1 MKIYYLTVI
10 SKDRKSLKRYLNL
23 LTKSS
28 KLLKLNL
35 TNKTN
40 SGNHK
45 IKRVSVLKSP
55 HVNKTAQE
63 QFEFELFS
71 SKLIVET
78 TQTFKILT
86 LIKKLKS
93 TVLSSVKIKLNSIV
107 KKRKLSPFFRLTLD
121 LKKKSKISK
130 VLTFLDYY
138 GEISLT

>member
-35 TNKTN
+35 TNRNN
-40 SGNHK
+40 SGKHK

>member
-1 MKIYYLTVI
+1 MGI

-23 LTKSS
+23 LIKSS

-35 TNKTN
+35 TNRTN
-40 SGNHK
+40 SGKRK

-86 LIKKLKS
+86 LIKKLRS
-93 TVLSSVKIKLNSIV
+93 TILSSVKIKVNSIV
-107 KKRKLSPFFRLTLD
+107 
-121 LKKKSKISK
+121 
-130 VLTFLDYY
+130 
-138 GEISLT
+138 